1 MSEHER
7 VKHARQKMIRYRLLK
22 VLDASRPNPL
32 GEGLIKQVLVDVD
45 LDASLQDVRKAM
57 QYLEDKKFIE
67 VTHELSHWLGRLL
80 PDGVDF
86 LESPDATDNGISKPE
101 DFS

>member
-7 VKHARQKMIRYRLLK
+7 VKQARRKMIRYRLLK
-22 VLDASRPNPL
+22 ILDAGRPTPL

-45 LDASLQDVRKAM
+45 LGASLQDVRKAM
-57 QYLEDKKFIE
+57 QYLSDKKFLAITQE
-67 VTHELSHWLGRLL
+67 RDYWLARLL
-80 PDGVDF
+80 PTGVDF
-86 LESPDATDNGISKPE
+86 LENPDASDNGISKPE